1 MNRTTFD
8 TTNVAA
14 PRANESTCTM
24 PQRSLGGVA
33 FGGAGV
39 AVETVTG
46 PDVEISRS
54 ECFEIFGL

>member
-1 MNRTTFD
+1 MNSTTFD

-14 PRANESTCTM
+14 PRAKESARTT

-39 AVETVTG
+39 AVETVTE
-46 PDVEISRS
+46 PEVEISRS

>member
-1 MNRTTFD
+1 
-8 TTNVAA
+8 
-14 PRANESTCTM
+14 M